1 MGVFKEASYF
11 GNDALFEQLFKHEGV
26 CLWQDDDL
34 YEFMSNAR
42 ENSWTQGCV
51 NTGYTGDSFYFDED
65 SYNDGNY
72 LYLDLKPTWNGNMT
86 YGLYTDSICKN
97 EYEGMDIDPETVA
110 KNMGLLYGQYLD
122 TWNEALEVYKVCQP
136 CKSINKAADYAVS
149 YFSENGYYGEGD
161 DDSYYSDPNEGYF
174 QCDDDAGYTNV
185 NQCMKFRT
193 HAELEVATWEDLVT
207 ATNQGGILQV
217 NVGGTIFGSERM
229 SKEHHEYLMKTRRK
243 ELAEEAKKKSKQI
256 AEVSAIR
263 PEAQEWESRGQLALM
278 AGAVIF
284 ATALMRVIKR
294 LWSACKRRKGE
305 DDEYSTDYSS
315 ASD

>member
-11 GNDALFEQLFKHEGV
+11 GNDAFFEQLFKHEGV

-34 YEFMSNAR
+34 YEFMSDAR
-42 ENSWTQGCV
+42 ESAWTQGCV
-51 NTGYTGDSFYFDED
+51 NTGYTGNSFYFDAD
-65 SYNDGNY
+65 TNNNGNY

-86 YGLYTDSICKN
+86 YGLYTDATCKR
-97 EYEGMDIDPETVA
+97 EYEGMDVSVGTVA
-110 KNMGLLYGQYLD
+110 KNMGLLYGSYLQK
-122 TWNEALEVYKVCQP
+122 WNDALEVYKVCQP
-136 CKSINKAADYAVS
+136 CKAINKAATYQVS

-185 NQCMKFRT
+185 NQCMKFRS

-229 SKEHHEYLMKTRRK
+229 SKEQHEYMMKLRRT
-243 ELAEEAKKKSKQI
+243 ELAEEARQMQEQI
-256 AEVSAIR
+256 AEVSAMR
-263 PEAQEWESRGQLALM
+263 PQAAEWDHRGRLVVVT
-278 AGAVIF
+278 GVIIF
-284 ATALMRVIKR
+284 ALAFLR
-294 LWSACKRRKGE
+294 LCKRCCTRKRDSFDN
-305 DDEYSTDYSS
+305 DDYSTDYSS